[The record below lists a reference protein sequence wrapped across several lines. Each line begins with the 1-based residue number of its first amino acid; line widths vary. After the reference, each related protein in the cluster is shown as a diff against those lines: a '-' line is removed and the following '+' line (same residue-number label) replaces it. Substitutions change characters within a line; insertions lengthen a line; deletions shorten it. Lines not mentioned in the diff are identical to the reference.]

1 MGRARRPRLVRR
13 LVVVGAA
20 IAARSAAALGTA
32 NAATSPDGD
41 QTRIV
46 GGIRATT

>member
-20 IAARSAAALGTA
+20 IAASAAALGTA

-41 QTRIV
+41 QTRVV

>member
-20 IAARSAAALGTA
+20 IAAIAAALGTA
-32 NAATSPDGD
+32 NAATMWP
-41 QTRIV
+41 Q
-46 GGIRATT
+46 

>member
-20 IAARSAAALGTA
+20 IAAIAAALDA
-32 NAATSPDGD
+32 
-41 QTRIV
+41 V
-46 GGIRATT
+46 GSDVARSVRVEHLSRR